1 MSLGRTSQVPVTTS
15 GTGKEDGGCSLH
27 SGRGTQV
34 LTTQADPKEASPELV
49 EPDFQMFTGY
59 RHSGRREVLCST
71 KTQILSGK
79 SEAGPIFG
87 LKDRRINLLLT
98 PSQAG
103 LKCLPT
109 LSLYE
114 VDESLEKRDSIP

>member
-1 MSLGRTSQVPVTTS
+1 M
-15 GTGKEDGGCSLH
+15 
-27 SGRGTQV
+27 
-34 LTTQADPKEASPELV
+34 
-49 EPDFQMFTGY
+49 
-59 RHSGRREVLCST
+59 LCST

-79 SEAGPIFG
+79 SEAGPIFR

-109 LSLYE
+109 LRLYE
-114 VDESLEKRDSIP
+114 VDESLEKRDYIP